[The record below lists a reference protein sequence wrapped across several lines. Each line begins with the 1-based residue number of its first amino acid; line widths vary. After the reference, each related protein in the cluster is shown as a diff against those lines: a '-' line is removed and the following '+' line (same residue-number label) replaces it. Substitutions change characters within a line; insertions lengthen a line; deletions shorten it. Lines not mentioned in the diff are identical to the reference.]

1 MPREEQMMSPVIV
14 LEKGH
19 ATLHVPVEEEV
30 EYVRMVKE
38 CVPEAE
44 KFAPYTFL
52 TATSWQ

>member
-1 MPREEQMMSPVIV
+1 MMSPVIV